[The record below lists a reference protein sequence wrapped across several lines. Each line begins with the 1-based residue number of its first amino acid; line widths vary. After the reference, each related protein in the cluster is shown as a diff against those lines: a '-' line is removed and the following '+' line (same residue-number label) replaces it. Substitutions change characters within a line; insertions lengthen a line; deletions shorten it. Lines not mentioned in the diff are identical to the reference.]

1 MTELHLNGN
10 GAPKGRAVPPL
21 TEYIFANGAVAQLRP
36 ISQFTRAHIETQAR
50 KQHPAPKP
58 PLNEVDYGD
67 GRKVLEPNP
76 ADPDYALAMEEYRTT
91 IGYAALEGMIELG
104 VEIAIDAAELARV
117 ADTLERLGMP
127 LEERSDKVAYVKHCC
142 MFDVAKEGPLL
153 VEALQRAITPRPEE
167 VAAQIATFPS
177 DVSRA

>member
-50 KQHPAPKP
+50 RQHPAPKP

-67 GRKVLEPNP
+67 GRKVLEPNA
-76 ADPDYALAMEEYRTT
+76 ADPDYALAMQEYQTT

>member
-1 MTELHLNGN
+1 MTDHLNGN

-50 KQHPAPKP
+50 RQHPAPKP

-67 GRKVLEPNP
+67 GRTVLEPNL
-76 ADPDYALAMEEYRTT
+76 ADPDYALAMQEYQTT

-104 VEIAIDAAELARV
+104 VEIAIDAAKLARV
-117 ADTLERLGMP
+117 ADTLARLGMP
-127 LEERSDKVAYVKHCC
+127 LNERSDKIAYVKHCC
-142 MFDVAKEGPLL
+142 MFDVAVEGPLL
-153 VEALQRAITPRPEE
+153 VGALQRAITPRPEDVDAH
-167 VAAQIATFPS
+167 VAAFPG

>member
-1 MTELHLNGN
+1 MTDHLNGT
-10 GAPKGRAVPPL
+10 GQPKGRAVPPL